1 MKCDHKRGSGCI
13 VLKDNIVATI
23 DRSDRIKETKDS
35 EKYCRGSSLSFN
47 CGGIGA
53 KVRIFFFLLFIL
65 FFILSL
71 QLTDLPSLPQ
81 KPYFSFWAVRTH
93 FIPSFLFL
101 RKPAFITIN
110 DIFAF
115 DCKL

>member
-1 MKCDHKRGSGCI
+1 MSCVSDHKRGSGCI
-13 VLKDNIVATI
+13 ILKDDIVATI

-47 CGGIGA
+47 CGWIGA
-53 KVRIFFFLLFIL
+53 KGENIF
-65 FFILSL
+65 LSL

-81 KPYFSFWAVRTH
+81 EPYFSFWAVRTH
-93 FIPSFLFL
+93 FIPSLLFF
-101 RKPAFITIN
+101 RKPPFIRIN